1 MSVVVAPLNA
11 EDTAAVRQLLID
23 GLSERWGT
31 YDPCFNPDLEAF
43 PQSYLGSLILVAKT
57 AGAVVGTGTLRSIS
71 PHRVEIVR
79 MSTAPSSRRTGV
91 ASAILKQLL
100 EHARAVGA
108 QEVVLETTSSW
119 ASAVG
124 FYTKHGFAQIREQG
138 GDTHFIHHL
147 R

>member
-1 MSVVVAPLNA
+1 MSVIVAPLNA

-23 GLSERWGT
+23 GLSERWGA

-43 PQSYLGSLILVAKT
+43 AQSYLGSLILVAKT

-71 PHRVEIVR
+71 PRRVEIVR
-79 MSTAPSSRRTGV
+79 MSTATTSRRMGV
-91 ASAILKQLL
+91 ASAILQQLL

-119 ASAVG
+119 SSAVA
-124 FYTKHGFAQIREQG
+124 FYTKHGFARTREHG
-138 GDTHFIHHL
+138 GDTHFIQHL